1 MAIRMKIK
9 RVKKDE
15 RVNMIFNGFYTRN
28 SIEDRKHRFV
38 KKIRMVGINETLRRL
53 KTGKTVLLE
62 FWKCLGDEYRIVKK
76 ACQ

>member
-1 MAIRMKIK
+1 ML
-9 RVKKDE
+9 VKKDG

-38 KKIRMVGINETLRRL
+38 KKIRRIKINDTLRRL
-53 KTGKTVLLE
+53 KTKTGKTILLE

>member
-1 MAIRMKIK
+1 MKIK
-9 RVKKDE
+9 RVLVKKYG
-15 RVNMIFNGFYTRN
+15 RVDMIFNGFCTRN
-28 SIEDRKHRFV
+28 SIEDSKHWFV
-38 KKIRMVGINETLRRL
+38 KKISMIKINDTLRRL